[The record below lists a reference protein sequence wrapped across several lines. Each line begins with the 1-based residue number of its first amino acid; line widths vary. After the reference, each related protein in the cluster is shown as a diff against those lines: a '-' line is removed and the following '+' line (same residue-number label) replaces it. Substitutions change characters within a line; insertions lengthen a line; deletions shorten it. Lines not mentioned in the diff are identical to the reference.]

1 MKKKKKNYAKEFYK
15 RKKKKRQKNYGKEFC
30 ISKIKKEKKVEN
42 TKQTLI
48 RYFKSIP
55 KNLFSLHGV

>member
-30 ISKIKKEKKVEN
+30 ISKIKGEKG
-42 TKQTLI
+42 
-48 RYFKSIP
+48 RKSRKIQN
-55 KNLFSLHGV
+55 KH